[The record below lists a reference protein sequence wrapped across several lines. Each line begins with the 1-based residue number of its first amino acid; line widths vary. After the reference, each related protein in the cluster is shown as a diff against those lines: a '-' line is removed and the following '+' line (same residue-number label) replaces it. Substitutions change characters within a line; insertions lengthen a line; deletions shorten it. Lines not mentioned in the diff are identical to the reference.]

1 MQKIY
6 QEEILDLMSLPSPPS
21 LSVQWYGFVALAIEL
36 FLVVVTLFLKEG
48 VQSMLLLQNVI
59 KINLSGA
66 SFYVTISPRS
76 PS

>member
-36 FLVVVTLFLKEG
+36 FLLKEG